1 MRLLPEEWTAS
12 WSALRAMGGTN
23 AGAAFSFRHFVA
35 LLVPLALGG
44 WVGWCIAPAFAVA
57 ERENTLFALLAGVIA
72 LGSLL
77 AGFMVTLMLFTG
89 RIENASALTLE
100 ELSAYT
106 DRIKFLLSSQAQT
119 LFASVLSA
127 AFAIAWLCF
136 YALQLDEVTQRIAGA
151 GCFGFTFVALL
162 RCVLVPLQIYEIH
175 EAALDDAVEDRRK
188 AERDK
193 FKPKQ

>member
-1 MRLLPEEWTAS
+1 
-12 WSALRAMGGTN
+12 
-23 AGAAFSFRHFVA
+23 
-35 LLVPLALGG
+35 
-44 WVGWCIAPAFAVA
+44 A

-89 RIENASALTLE
+89 RIENANALTLE
-100 ELSAYT
+100 ELTAYT

-151 GCFGFTFVALL
+151 GCF
-162 RCVLVPLQIYEIH
+162 
-175 EAALDDAVEDRRK
+175 
-188 AERDK
+188 
-193 FKPKQ
+193 